1 MRRDGQQD
9 RGRDGRQQTY
19 KRKGTRPVVRR
30 TKLEIMCAYGLSGGC
45 QGVDLGCRPAEPR
58 NASVGPALIDAPTGY
73 PQGAII
79 VGAGYRLGLSRP
91 EVVPCGRSDC
101 EEAKTPEEE

>member
-19 KRKGTRPVVRR
+19 KRKGSRPVVRR
-30 TKLEIMCAYGLSGGC
+30 TKLQIMCAYGVSGGC
-45 QGVDLGCRPAEPR
+45 QGGDLGGRPAEPC
-58 NASVGPALIDAPTGY
+58 NASVGPALNDAPTGD

-79 VGAGYRLGLSRP
+79 VGAGESLGLSRT
-91 EVVPCGRSDC
+91 EGVPCRRSDC
-101 EEAKTPEEE
+101 QEAKRSEE

>member
-30 TKLEIMCAYGLSGGC
+30 TKLQIMCAYGVSGGC
-45 QGVDLGCRPAEPR
+45 QGVDLGCRPAEPC
-58 NASVGPALIDAPTGY
+58 NASVGPALNDAPTGD

-79 VGAGYRLGLSRP
+79 VGAG
-91 EVVPCGRSDC
+91 
-101 EEAKTPEEE
+101 